1 MKWLNANRPTA
12 VVLPVTADTS
22 APGLKLDTK
31 GRELRIEGKVTGTST
46 QDSSMFGFVEA
57 SVAKHPG
64 APYGRGP
71 SSNWEELKGASVMA
85 YPGETALDVAKKLA
99 ASGLG
104 AIASSSKNGELVI
117 IDTTK

>member
-1 MKWLNANRPTA
+1 
-12 VVLPVTADTS
+12 VTADTT
-22 APGLKLDTK
+22 APGLKLTTK
-31 GRELRIEGKVTGTST
+31 GNELRIKGKVTGLNTE
-46 QDSSMFGFVEA
+46 DSSMFGFLEA

-99 ASGLG
+99 ANGLG
-104 AIASSSKNGELVI
+104 AIASCSKDGELAI